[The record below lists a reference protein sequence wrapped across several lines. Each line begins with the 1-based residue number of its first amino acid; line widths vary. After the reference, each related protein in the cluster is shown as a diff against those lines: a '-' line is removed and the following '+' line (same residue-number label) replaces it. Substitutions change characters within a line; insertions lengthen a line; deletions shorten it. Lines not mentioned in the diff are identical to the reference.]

1 MPTDPPDHR
10 PAESWS
16 LSADTSLT
24 RALNRLEFAAP
35 LEQNFREDYEA
46 SSLSSRLILLALSV
60 VAVALTPLYDAW
72 FLHPPQGF
80 IGVSRSLQFG
90 LQIPGLLLAALSCW
104 WMPLRR
110 YAVPLTVFG
119 ALCVSGGLFTQ
130 RIIGADFGYAVP
142 FNFAM
147 ITIAAVY
154 SLARIRFIIWFPWAL
169 AIVVGACTA
178 ELITF
183 GASSESFYNCLSLA
197 IMFFML
203 SAGGYLLERTAR
215 ENWYRRRQ
223 LSMLALHDP
232 LTGLPNRRHFDHM
245 LLQLIRAAARERGN
259 VALMLIDIDEF
270 KAYNDHYGHPA
281 GDACLRR
288 IGEWLGS
295 QMRRPHDFCARI
307 GGEEFVAVW
316 SDAKPADARR
326 LAAALRDGITRLG
339 IAHEGLGAGQVVTAS
354 GGFVEIS
361 APEPVQ
367 AASGIAKL
375 LVRRADDL
383 LYKAKG
389 AGRNGLFAEVSLPD
403 GSRGFGTLKV
413 E

>member
-1 MPTDPPDHR
+1 MAPIPPDPQIR
-10 PAESWS
+10 EPLGLTADAE
-16 LSADTSLT
+16 LT

-35 LEQNFREDYEA
+35 VENSFREEYEA
-46 SSLSSRLILLALSV
+46 SSLSSRLILFALSI
-60 VAVALTPLYDAW
+60 VAVALTPLYDLW

-80 IGVSRSLQFG
+80 VSVSRWLQFG
-90 LQIPGLLLAALSCW
+90 LQIPGLLVALAGCW
-104 WMPLRR
+104 TPLRR
-110 YAVPLTVFG
+110 FAVPLTIVG
-119 ALCVSGGLFTQ
+119 ALCVTGGLFTQ
-130 RIIGADFGYAVP
+130 RVIGADYGYAVP

-169 AIVVGACTA
+169 TIVVGACAA

-183 GASSESFYNCLSLA
+183 GASSEPFYNCLSLV

-223 LSMLALHDP
+223 LSMMALHDP

-245 LLQLIRAAARERGN
+245 LVQLIRSAARERGS

-316 SDAKPADARR
+316 SNAKPADARR
-326 LAAALRDGITRLG
+326 LAAALRDGITKLTLP
-339 IAHEGLGAGQVVTAS
+339 HEGLGAGQVVTAS

-361 APEPVQ
+361 SPEPVN
-367 AASGIAKL
+367 AANGIAKL
-375 LVRRADDL
+375 LIRRADDL
-383 LYKAKG
+383 LYKAKS
-389 AGRNGLFAEVSLPD
+389 AGRNGLFAEVPLAD
-403 GSRGFGTLKV
+403 GSRGFSTLKLD
-413 E
+413 